1 MGHCQHPA
9 ADVASLAPRAAR
21 LGGFDCRHGGGSN
34 PLRTV
39 HQQSDQ
45 CRPAGM
51 VDRGERSSRHRG
63 ADCLAQPANPPLG
76 VQPATH
82 RRAIAIIS
90 ERTVPART
98 NARSCRCAVDPESGR
113 VCLACPRAGS
123 ARAAQRPHAFA
134 QRSIRLLASNST
146 GCVGERQTLS
156 AKDRCVLHR
165 RIAGNF
171 PGTST
176 AAHYH
181 HVRVTGSR
189 GGLLSIELV
198 PLCTLHAQLKA
209 PIVVGAGCAG
219 TRRIVEVASIAVK
232 GDRLSG
238 EMVGAASADW
248 IIIGPEGTATIDARV
263 TLRTD
268 DGAIIFTQYNG
279 KLAAD
284 LLRGMKLPA
293 TGYVAPR
300 FETSDQRYAWLNRI
314 QAVGKGTINEDF
326 SLDYE
331 WYEVR

>member
-1 MGHCQHPA
+1 M
-9 ADVASLAPRAAR
+9 
-21 LGGFDCRHGGGSN
+21 
-34 PLRTV
+34 
-39 HQQSDQ
+39 
-45 CRPAGM
+45 
-51 VDRGERSSRHRG
+51 
-63 ADCLAQPANPPLG
+63 
-76 VQPATH
+76 
-82 RRAIAIIS
+82 
-90 ERTVPART
+90 
-98 NARSCRCAVDPESGR
+98 
-113 VCLACPRAGS
+113 
-123 ARAAQRPHAFA
+123 
-134 QRSIRLLASNST
+134 
-146 GCVGERQTLS
+146 
-156 AKDRCVLHR
+156 
-165 RIAGNF
+165 
-171 PGTST
+171 
-176 AAHYH
+176 
-181 HVRVTGSR
+181 
-189 GGLLSIELV
+189 SIELV